1 MIEFKKEKELDE
13 QIKKYKNITLCTSI
27 FRLLIAISLLVC
39 LILLFSLQDFL
50 LYGILSGS
58 IFVILVL
65 FILFTNKYYYKLN
78 HLNNKKKVYKIHYTR
93 RELNLVQFHDNGGEF
108 LDKNDYKEADL
119 DLFGRNS
126 IFQYL
131 NSCKTKRGRMY
142 LADLLKSKHE
152 YDNNQSQAVYELG
165 NKEET
170 LDIEASLLG
179 INNNASKLDYE
190 ELLSITKNKI
200 KMNILYFIPLL
211 SFIGLFVY
219 IALIFIL
226 NLNPFFL
233 FIFLGTNFIS
243 TRLLSRINIFKIKAS
258 SYINLIDN
266 YILVSKTFMNIN
278 YDNQLL
284 NDYKNKISENITS
297 LEKLKNVLDTLSY
310 RSNLLFLILANS
322 LFISDFFTVLLFNH
336 RVKNN
341 INIKEAFDIIT
352 KLEAMISLSNVRIDN
367 EISCMPVKSDNFKFE
382 GLYHPLIK
390 NPVSNS
396 LNIKEGIILTGSNM
410 SGKTT
415 FLRTIGIALI
425 LYKASGVVPA
435 EYFEAPELDIYT
447 SLRANDM
454 LEEGVSTFYA
464 EILRMKLINEAIKKG
479 PCMILIDEIFKGTN
493 MKDRLEASFKII
505 EKLVSSN
512 QYFIIST
519 HDIELTNAK
528 NIINYHFSDYFKDDK
543 IYFDYKIKEGVSTKT
558 NALELL
564 KMANII

>member
-39 LILLFSLQDFL
+39 LILSFSLQDFL

-58 IFVILVL
+58 IFIILVL

-310 RSNLLFLILANS
+310 RSNLLFLIIANS

>member
-78 HLNNKKKVYKIHYTR
+78 HLNNRKKVYKIHYTR

-367 EISCMPVKSDNFKFE
+367 EISCMPVKSDNLKFE

>member
-39 LILLFSLQDFL
+39 LILSFSLQDFL

-58 IFVILVL
+58 IFIILVL

-131 NSCKTKRGRMY
+131 NSCKTKKGRMY

-310 RSNLLFLILANS
+310 RSNLLFLIIANS

>member
-352 KLEAMISLSNVRIDN
+352 KVEAMISLSNVRIDN

>member
-1 MIEFKKEKELDE
+1 
-13 QIKKYKNITLCTSI
+13 
-27 FRLLIAISLLVC
+27 
-39 LILLFSLQDFL
+39 
-50 LYGILSGS
+50 
-58 IFVILVL
+58 
-65 FILFTNKYYYKLN
+65 
-78 HLNNKKKVYKIHYTR
+78 
-93 RELNLVQFHDNGGEF
+93 
-108 LDKNDYKEADL
+108 
-119 DLFGRNS
+119 
-126 IFQYL
+126 
-131 NSCKTKRGRMY
+131 
-142 LADLLKSKHE
+142 
-152 YDNNQSQAVYELG
+152 
-165 NKEET
+165 
-170 LDIEASLLG
+170 
-179 INNNASKLDYE
+179 
-190 ELLSITKNKI
+190 
-200 KMNILYFIPLL
+200 
-211 SFIGLFVY
+211 
-219 IALIFIL
+219 
-226 NLNPFFL
+226 
-233 FIFLGTNFIS
+233 
-243 TRLLSRINIFKIKAS
+243 
-258 SYINLIDN
+258 
-266 YILVSKTFMNIN
+266 
-278 YDNQLL
+278 
-284 NDYKNKISENITS
+284 
-297 LEKLKNVLDTLSY
+297 
-310 RSNLLFLILANS
+310 
-322 LFISDFFTVLLFNH
+322 VLLFNH

>member
-190 ELLSITKNKI
+190 ELLSITKNNI

-233 FIFLGTNFIS
+233 FIFLGANFIS
-243 TRLLSRINIFKIKAS
+243 TRLLSRINIFRIKAS

>member
-1 MIEFKKEKELDE
+1 
-13 QIKKYKNITLCTSI
+13 
-27 FRLLIAISLLVC
+27 
-39 LILLFSLQDFL
+39 
-50 LYGILSGS
+50 
-58 IFVILVL
+58 
-65 FILFTNKYYYKLN
+65 
-78 HLNNKKKVYKIHYTR
+78 
-93 RELNLVQFHDNGGEF
+93 EF

-179 INNNASKLDYE
+179 INNNASKLDFE

-266 YILVSKTFMNIN
+266 YILVSKTFININ

-519 HDIELTNAK
+519 HDIELTNVK